1 MELQRF
7 YTGHVSSAIPP
18 HRYPQV
24 YNLRIGGK
32 RRRRRSSSSESGRGR
47 QTGKPSKSSPL
58 AQAHAVSFL
67 ELNLGLEDDESDSD
81 TEKDSMAVLV
91 GRQESEYD
99 CVPLTNP
106 WPESSEKSGSQF
118 SYERNT
124 YLPEPQTEPRGQ
136 VSVSYLP
143 FQSCSDLTSTLEP
156 HEPSTPPGLGAA
168 AQTILQLCDQLEYIA
183 NSMLPQSTA
192 PKPQPE
198 SSDSMS
204 LAESLMD
211 EAFPSSGMLFD
222 GSPFAELP
230 PVMDTSD
237 SSTLVSV

>member
-1 MELQRF
+1 MVR
-7 YTGHVSSAIPP
+7 A
-18 HRYPQV
+18 
-24 YNLRIGGK
+24 NLTR
-32 RRRRRSSSSESGRGR
+32 
-47 QTGKPSKSSPL
+47 
-58 AQAHAVSFL
+58 SFL

-91 GRQESEYD
+91 GREGSEYD

-156 HEPSTPPGLGAA
+156 HEPSSEFITPLSPTIILMYYPAPPGLGAA

-183 NSMLPQSTA
+183 NSMLPQSTT
-192 PKPQPE
+192 PKSQPE
-198 SSDSMS
+198 PSDSMS

-222 GSPFAELP
+222 GSPFSELP